1 MGGLF
6 GYDRSASGSTAS
18 YYGGDLPATGES
30 YSSGTIETFASAILT
45 GGRVD
50 AALVSGK
57 AIYRN
62 PELVT
67 ALNLWVD
74 GQEVDYTAWEKGGSS
89 PVFTRKES
97 TSAAYGIT
105 LDTKGLEHGSVDLA
119 ADGSSVELTK
129 VDGSTCTFTMVRQAV
144 AVAAVFTASK
154 TTSTDG
160 TLKPGTNTVTY
171 RQGMGTGQG
180 VISGPMGGLVVGG
193 DHGSVHH
200 RHQDPAHTA
209 AGEAGRPDQRDRTAE
224 GSRAPSTGRREG
236 RTDRL
241 VNCLP
246 DKRASQNAWG
256 PNPLGGARGERCSQ
270 KRRCAGW
277 TWREPRRFSP
287 SVRGSQKTVS
297 AGLQTRRPTYRY
309 KKIVSYS

>member
-57 AIYRN
+57 TIYRN

-180 VISGPMGGLVVGG
+180 VISEPMGGLVVGG
-193 DHGSVHH
+193 GTMDRSI
-200 RHQDPAHTA
+200 TA
-209 AGEAGRPDQRDRTAE
+209 TRTPRIRRLEKRADRTRE
-224 GSRAPSTGRREG
+224 IGQQKDLAP
-236 RTDRL
+236 L
-241 VNCLP
+241 QP
-246 DKRASQNAWG
+246 D
-256 PNPLGGARGERCSQ
+256 
-270 KRRCAGW
+270 AG
-277 TWREPRRFSP
+277 
-287 SVRGSQKTVS
+287 K
-297 AGLQTRRPTYRY
+297 AGQIDL
-309 KKIVSYS
+309 

>member
-1 MGGLF
+1 M
-6 GYDRSASGSTAS
+6 
-18 YYGGDLPATGES
+18 
-30 YSSGTIETFASAILT
+30 
-45 GGRVD
+45 D

-57 AIYRN
+57 TIYRN

-97 TSAAYGIT
+97 TSAAYGVT
-105 LDTKGLEHGSVDLA
+105 LDTKGLEHGSIDLA

-129 VDGSTCTFTMVRQAV
+129 VDGRTCTFTMVRQAV

-180 VISGPMGGLVVGG
+180 VISGPK
-193 DHGSVHH
+193 
-200 RHQDPAHTA
+200 QDLHC
-209 AGEAGRPDQRDRTAE
+209 
-224 GSRAPSTGRREG
+224 
-236 RTDRL
+236 RL
-241 VNCLP
+241 LP
-246 DKRASQNAWG
+246 
-256 PNPLGGARGERCSQ
+256 L
-270 KRRCAGW
+270 
-277 TWREPRRFSP
+277 
-287 SVRGSQKTVS
+287 
-297 AGLQTRRPTYRY
+297 RY
-309 KKIVSYS
+309 IPE

>member
-1 MGGLF
+1 M
-6 GYDRSASGSTAS
+6 
-18 YYGGDLPATGES
+18 
-30 YSSGTIETFASAILT
+30 
-45 GGRVD
+45 D

-57 AIYRN
+57 TIYRN

-97 TSAAYGIT
+97 TSAAYGVT
-105 LDTKGLEHGSVDLA
+105 LDTKGLEHGSIDLA

-129 VDGSTCTFTMVRQAV
+129 VDGRTCTFTMVRQAV

-180 VISGPMGGLVVGG
+180 VISGPTGGLVVGG
-193 DHGSVHH
+193 TMDRSI
-200 RHQDPAHTA
+200 TA
-209 AGEAGRPDQRDRTAE
+209 TRTLRIRRLEKRADRTRE
-224 GSRAPSTGRREG
+224 IGQQKDLAP
-236 RTDRL
+236 L
-241 VNCLP
+241 QP
-246 DKRASQNAWG
+246 D
-256 PNPLGGARGERCSQ
+256 
-270 KRRCAGW
+270 AG
-277 TWREPRRFSP
+277 
-287 SVRGSQKTVS
+287 K
-297 AGLQTRRPTYRY
+297 AGQIDL
-309 KKIVSYS
+309 

>member
-1 MGGLF
+1 M
-6 GYDRSASGSTAS
+6 
-18 YYGGDLPATGES
+18 
-30 YSSGTIETFASAILT
+30 
-45 GGRVD
+45 D

-57 AIYRN
+57 TIYRN

-97 TSAAYGIT
+97 TSAAYGVT
-105 LDTKGLEHGSVDLA
+105 LDTKGLEHGSIDLA

-129 VDGSTCTFTMVRQAV
+129 VDGRTCTFTMVRQAV

-171 RQGMGTGQG
+171 RQGMVPARRDQRTH
-180 VISGPMGGLVVGG
+180 GGLVVGG
-193 DHGSVHH
+193 PWIGPSLPPGPRAYGGWRSGPTGPERSDS
-200 RHQDPAHTA
+200 RRISRPFNRTQ
-209 AGEAGRPDQRDRTAE
+209 GRPDRSTCE
-224 GSRAPSTGRREG
+224 LPSRQKSVSKCLGAKSIGR
-236 RTDRL
+236 
-241 VNCLP
+241 
-246 DKRASQNAWG
+246 
-256 PNPLGGARGERCSQ
+256 ARGERCSQ
-270 KRRCAGW
+270 KRRCAGRA
-277 TWREPRRFSP
+277 WREPRRFSP

-297 AGLQTRRPTYRY
+297 AGLQTRRPAYRY